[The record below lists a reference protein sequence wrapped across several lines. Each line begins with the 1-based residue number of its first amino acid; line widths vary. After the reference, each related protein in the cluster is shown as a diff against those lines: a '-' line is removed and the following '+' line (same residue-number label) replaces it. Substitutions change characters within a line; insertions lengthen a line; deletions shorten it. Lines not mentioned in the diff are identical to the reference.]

1 MNDEI
6 ESILINVEK
15 RVPAFIMRQLYSARV
30 SVFSHFN
37 MQNAFLT
44 NCMLTKPLGD
54 QQQDK
59 QTGHEGN
66 GRVPGDQTSCASLL
80 PSRPCMTNLEI

>member
-15 RVPAFIMRQLYSARV
+15 CVPAFIMRQLYSVRV
-30 SVFSHFN
+30 SVFCHFD

-44 NCMLTKPLGD
+44 NCTLTEPLGD
-54 QQQDK
+54 QRQDK

-66 GRVPGDQTSCASLL
+66 GRVSGDQASCGSLL